1 MKVLWAPWRRK
12 YVTSSAAASGCVFCH
27 AAQHTREPESLVIH
41 VAPLSLIVMNL
52 YPYNSGHVMVAPLR
66 HVGRLSE
73 ATAAELGELM
83 TLAQRLAGVLDELY
97 HPHGLNLG
105 MNLGRAA
112 GAGIEDHLHLH
123 LVPRWSGD
131 ANFMSVVGQTRV
143 IPEDPVEA
151 CRRLRTFFAG

>member
-12 YVTSSAAASGCVFCH
+12 YVTSSATAPGCVFCQ
-27 AAQHTREPESLVIH
+27 AALHTGEPGSLVVH
-41 VAPLSLIVMNL
+41 VAPLSLILMNL

-66 HVGRLSE
+66 HVGRLNE

-83 TLAQRLAGVLDELY
+83 TLAQRLADVFDELY

-131 ANFMSVVGQTRV
+131 ANFMSVVGKTRV

-151 CRRLRTFFAG
+151 CQRLRGFFAG